1 MSYIIY
7 IKNEVASRT
16 KSYINKEKQ
25 NGFPNHLEIGD
36 ILEIYNMIIYSS
48 SSKHILL
55 EFRGKKS
62 KTDRFK
68 IHSSYFTDIASYR
81 DQIIDG
87 VLENDKE

>member
-1 MSYIIY
+1 MKWQVGQKVIL
-7 IKNEVASRT
+7 IK
-16 KSYINKEKQ
+16 KKQ

-36 ILEIYNMIIYSS
+36 ILEISNMIISS

-87 VLENDKE
+87 ILENDKE